1 MWPLVLKGE
10 HLKGPNPILFV
21 RFNPRLFNMIQRSNE
36 VIISSLQGVVK
47 RPLRD
52 SPLFLGT
59 NVPGDAGGGA
69 WRSW

>member
-1 MWPLVLKGE
+1 MGLYDAC
-10 HLKGPNPILFV
+10 HND
-21 RFNPRLFNMIQRSNE
+21 

-52 SPLFLGT
+52 SLLALGT

-69 WRSW
+69 WRSFL